1 VTSEQPP
8 RRVRVTS
15 PRHGATRRR
24 QVAVTHE
31 IDAQTGV
38 GEVFVRSLVATQRR
52 LALLVL
58 VAVAVL
64 VGGLPAL
71 FAVAPG
77 LGVVQVLGIPLPWL
91 LLGGLVYPTL
101 AAFGWF
107 YVRQAE
113 RVEREFSDL
122 VERSSGDPG

>member
-1 VTSEQPP
+1 VTDEPP
-8 RRVRVTS
+8 PSRVRVTS
-15 PRHGATRRR
+15 PHRGATRRR

-38 GEVFVRSLVATQRR
+38 GEVFVRSLVATQIR

-58 VAVAVL
+58 GAVGVL

-71 FAVAPG
+71 FWLVPQ
-77 LGVVQVLGIPLPWL
+77 LGRVQVLGIPLPWL
-91 LLGGLVYPTL
+91 LLGGVVYPTL
-101 AAFGWF
+101 VTLGWF

-113 RVEREFSDL
+113 HVEREFSDL
-122 VERSSGDPG
+122 VERS

>member
-1 VTSEQPP
+1 MTHEPTP
-8 RRVRVTS
+8 KRIRVTS
-15 PRHGATRRR
+15 PHSSATRRR

-38 GEVFVRSLVATQRR
+38 GEVFVRSLVSTQVR

-58 VAVAVL
+58 AMVAVL
-64 VGGLPAL
+64 LGGLPAL
-71 FAVAPG
+71 FWLLPQ
-77 LGVVQVLGIPLPWL
+77 LREVQVLGIPLPWL

-101 AAFGWF
+101 VALGWF

-113 RVEREFSDL
+113 RVEREFSEL
-122 VERSSGDPG
+122 VERS

>member
-1 VTSEQPP
+1 MTDEPAP

-15 PRHGATRRR
+15 PRSGAARRR
-24 QVAVTHE
+24 QIAVTHE

-38 GEVFVRSLVATQRR
+38 GEVFVRSLIASQIRVG
-52 LALLVL
+52 LLVL
-58 VAVAVL
+58 GVVAVL
-64 VGGLPAL
+64 LGGLPAL
-71 FAVAPG
+71 FWLLPG
-77 LGVVQVLGIPLPWL
+77 LREAQALGIPLPWL

-101 AAFGWF
+101 AALGWF

-122 VERSSGDPG
+122 VERS

>member
-1 VTSEQPP
+1 MTQEPAP

-15 PRHGATRRR
+15 PHSGATRRR

-38 GEVFVRSLVATQRR
+38 GEVFVRSLIATQVR
-52 LALLVL
+52 LALVVL
-58 VAVAVL
+58 AAVAIL
-64 VGGLPAL
+64 VGGLPVLFWLLPELREMQAL
-71 FAVAPG
+71 G
-77 LGVVQVLGIPLPWL
+77 LPLPWL
-91 LLGGLVYPTL
+91 LLGGVVYPTL
-101 AAFGWF
+101 VALGWF

-122 VERSSGDPG
+122 VDRS

>member
-15 PRHGATRRR
+15 PRRGATRRR
-24 QVAVTHE
+24 PVAVARE

-38 GEVFVRSLVATQRR
+38 GEVFVRSLVSTH
-52 LALLVL
+52 V
-58 VAVAVL
+58 
-64 VGGLPAL
+64 VG
-71 FAVAPG
+71 V
-77 LGVVQVLGIPLPWL
+77 PLPWL
-91 LLGGLVYPTL
+91 LLGGLVYPAL
-101 AAFGWF
+101 VALGWF

-122 VERSSGDPG
+122 VERS

>member
-1 VTSEQPP
+1 VSEEPSP

-15 PRHGATRRR
+15 PHRGATRRR
-24 QVAVTHE
+24 QVGVTHE

-38 GEVFVRSLVATQRR
+38 GEVFVRSLVATQVR

-58 VAVAVL
+58 GTVAVL
-64 VGGLPAL
+64 IGGLPAL
-71 FAVAPG
+71 FWLAPG
-77 LGVVQVLGIPLPWL
+77 LREVQALGIPLPWL
-91 LLGGLVYPTL
+91 LLGGLVYPALVTL
-101 AAFGWF
+101 GWF

-122 VERSSGDPG
+122 VERS

>member
-1 VTSEQPP
+1 VTQQPTP
-8 RRVRVTS
+8 KRVRVTS
-15 PRHGATRRR
+15 PHSGATHRR

-38 GEVFVRSLVATQRR
+38 GEVFVRSLVATQAR

-58 VAVAVL
+58 GAVAV
-64 VGGLPAL
+64 VIGGLPAL
-71 FAVAPG
+71 FWLLPG
-77 LGVVQVLGIPLPWL
+77 LREVEVVGIPLPWL

-101 AAFGWF
+101 VALGWF

-122 VERSSGDPG
+122 VERS

>member
-1 VTSEQPP
+1 MTEEHSPK
-8 RRVRVTS
+8 RVRVTS
-15 PRHGATRRR
+15 PHRGAVRRR

-38 GEVFVRSLVATQRR
+38 GEVFVRSLVATQIR

-58 VAVAVL
+58 GVVAVL
-64 VGGLPAL
+64 IGGLPAL
-71 FAVAPG
+71 FWLAPG
-77 LGVVQVLGIPLPWL
+77 LREVQALGIPLPWL

-101 AAFGWF
+101 VTLGWF

-113 RVEREFSDL
+113 RVEREFADL
-122 VERSSGDPG
+122 VERS

>member
-1 VTSEQPP
+1 VTQEPP
-8 RRVRVTS
+8 GKRVRVTS
-15 PRHGATRRR
+15 PRSGAARRR

-38 GEVFVRSLVATQRR
+38 GEVFVRSLITTQMR
-52 LALLVL
+52 LAMLVL
-58 VAVAVL
+58 VVVAVL

-71 FAVAPG
+71 FALVPRLSDVDA
-77 LGVVQVLGIPLPWL
+77 LGIPLPWL
-91 LLGGLVYPTL
+91 LLGGLVYPALVTL
-101 AAFGWF
+101 AWF

-122 VERSSGDPG
+122 VERS